1 MKYWNSNP
9 FNIRQES
16 LSIKDGALDFAGRHR
31 EVSEAFL
38 VGDSPSLWLGRI
50 ISSRRLRLFFILFL
64 LFFTI
69 LFTRLV
75 YLQFIKS
82 GDYVSLAEGNRL
94 RLEFIQP
101 VRGIIF
107 DRFSVPLVEN
117 IATFS
122 LFFNPNDFKAQ
133 PAQREEIR
141 KILSGLAFD
150 EREADEILAS
160 ESYLWQPV
168 KENLE
173 YETAIKLM
181 LQTVELSSLRIEVD
195 PQRKYPDDSALAH
208 LLGYTSRITPEEKDE
223 YLGLGYQLTEKV
235 GRVGLEEFYQTELR
249 GIPGKKQ
256 SEVDSLGRET
266 NVIASEPAMAG
277 DNIFLSLDIGLQR
290 QIYKT
295 LAARVPAKAGAVIAL
310 DPNNGKIRAL
320 VSWPTY
326 DNNQF
331 SLGLS
336 QDYYQKLLDNPL
348 KPFINRAL
356 SGEYPSGSTV
366 KLIMAVAGLE
376 EGLITKATSIL
387 SLGGVW
393 YDKWFFP
400 DWKAGGHGRTNLI
413 KALAESVNTYFY
425 YLALEEFE
433 GHRGLGLDKILHYYR
448 KFGLGHVLG
457 IDLAGEKSGFLPS
470 QQWKEEVKD
479 EPWYPGDT
487 LHLAIG
493 QGDLLV
499 TPLQV
504 AVYTSVIAN
513 GGTLYRPSL
522 LEKIANPE
530 TGEIKTVQPEIIREK
545 LATEKSIGIVAE
557 GMREAVLSGSAR
569 GIDLAGIRVAG
580 KTGTAEVG
588 GNKSPH
594 AWFTGYLPYENP
606 GLVLTVLVENGGEG
620 SETAVPIARDI
631 AGWYAENRF

>member
-1 MKYWNSNP
+1 MP
-9 FNIRQES
+9 Q
-16 LSIKDGALDFAGRHR
+16 
-31 EVSEAFL
+31 
-38 VGDSPSLWLGRI
+38 
-50 ISSRRLRLFFILFL
+50 
-64 LFFTI
+64 TI
-69 LFTRLV
+69 
-75 YLQFIKS
+75 
-82 GDYVSLAEGNRL
+82 
-94 RLEFIQP
+94 
-101 VRGIIF
+101 
-107 DRFSVPLVEN
+107 
-117 IATFS
+117 
-122 LFFNPNDFKAQ
+122 
-133 PAQREEIR
+133 
-141 KILSGLAFD
+141 
-150 EREADEILAS
+150 
-160 ESYLWQPV
+160 
-168 KENLE
+168 
-173 YETAIKLM
+173 
-181 LQTVELSSLRIEVD
+181 
-195 PQRKYPDDSALAH
+195 
-208 LLGYTSRITPEEKDE
+208 PE
-223 YLGLGYQLTEKV
+223 
-235 GRVGLEEFYQTELR
+235 
-249 GIPGKKQ
+249 KKQ

-457 IDLAGEKSGFLPS
+457 IDLAG
-470 QQWKEEVKD
+470 
-479 EPWYPGDT
+479 
-487 LHLAIG
+487 
-493 QGDLLV
+493 
-499 TPLQV
+499 
-504 AVYTSVIAN
+504 
-513 GGTLYRPSL
+513 
-522 LEKIANPE
+522 
-530 TGEIKTVQPEIIREK
+530 
-545 LATEKSIGIVAE
+545 
-557 GMREAVLSGSAR
+557 
-569 GIDLAGIRVAG
+569 
-580 KTGTAEVG
+580 
-588 GNKSPH
+588 
-594 AWFTGYLPYENP
+594 
-606 GLVLTVLVENGGEG
+606 
-620 SETAVPIARDI
+620 
-631 AGWYAENRF
+631 